1 MNVVEVRGLT
11 KSYGGDQA
19 LRGIGLSIVEGET
32 VALLGP
38 NGAGTTT
45 MFDILEGFS
54 RPTAGQV
61 RVLGQDP
68 ATAGPGWREGI
79 GIVRQQTAVDLRVT
93 VRQAVAERA
102 LSHRHPRPLGEV
114 LEIVGLAGRA
124 DDRVGS
130 LSGGELRGLD
140 LAVCVVDRPRLLLL
154 DQPTTGL
161 DPAARRLTWNVVR
174 QRRQAGTTVVFSTHD
189 PEEAEAVADR
199 IVVLAEGVVVAA
211 DSPQRLCG
219 RSDATLIRF
228 RLPERFDGAVLPVPA
243 LRRGG
248 RWEVHTRTPTRDMAV
263 IAGWALDRRLELSDL
278 EVTRPA
284 LQDLYLALVGEVRD
298 VEVVR

>member
-1 MNVVEVRGLT
+1 MKVIGVRGLT
-11 KSYGGDQA
+11 KSYGGVQA
-19 LRGIGLSIVEGET
+19 LRGIGLSMVEGET

-61 RVLGQDP
+61 RVLGQD
-68 ATAGPGWREGI
+68 
-79 GIVRQQTAVDLRVT
+79 
-93 VRQAVAERA
+93 
-102 LSHRHPRPLGEV
+102 
-114 LEIVGLAGRA
+114 
-124 DDRVGS
+124 
-130 LSGGELRGLD
+130 
-140 LAVCVVDRPRLLLL
+140 
-154 DQPTTGL
+154 
-161 DPAARRLTWNVVR
+161 
-174 QRRQAGTTVVFSTHD
+174 
-189 PEEAEAVADR
+189 
-199 IVVLAEGVVVAA
+199 
-211 DSPQRLCG
+211 
-219 RSDATLIRF
+219 
-228 RLPERFDGAVLPVPA
+228 PERFDGAVLPVPA